1 MPAVDWLRLRYCAY
15 RFFFP
20 RVSDYNRQATCT
32 CRLAFIIIA
41 LWFNADE
48 NILSVISI
56 AIFIFGATINPKK
69 KFSACSVFI
78 LETLPLE
85 WRINH
90 LFFLTSYATFVVNNR
105 YSRVSEK
112 LWVASAGIIALSMGN
127 SEWHVRRNS
136 SPRTPATYTYI
147 RQRGKRDNMRH
158 HTSHTSNK

>member
-1 MPAVDWLRLRYCAY
+1 MCRQLIGSGSVIVRIV
-15 RFFFP
+15 FFFP

-32 CRLAFIIIA
+32 CRLAFIILP

-56 AIFIFGATINPKK
+56 TIFIFGTTINPKK

-90 LFFLTSYATFVVNNR
+90 LFFLTSYATFVVQHSIFTRLGEIVGRERWN
-105 YSRVSEK
+105 
-112 LWVASAGIIALSMGN
+112 
-127 SEWHVRRNS
+127 H
-136 SPRTPATYTYI
+136 SPVNGEFRMARSP
-147 RQRGKRDNMRH
+147 KFFP
-158 HTSHTSNK
+158 